1 MSIQNSK
8 RAIYMPIVLSLVLVA
23 GLIIGINLNKGGE
36 KNSVFIYPRSEN
48 KLSNVLNYIEDEYV
62 DSVDKN
68 ELVEV
73 AIPEILRQL
82 DPHSVYIPAKE
93 LQEINDPLEGNF
105 EGIGVQFNMPDDT
118 VVVIMTISGGPSE
131 KIGILP
137 GDRIVMIEDS
147 VVAGKNIRNTDI
159 VKMLKGPKGTIVK
172 VGIKRKGVAELMDFE
187 ITRDKIPLYSVD
199 IAYMIKDDIGY
210 IKISKFA
217 RTTYKEFRQAIKKLN
232 EVGMEKVILDLRG
245 NGGGYLD
252 AATNIANEFLEDGKL
267 IVYTKG
273 KARPKRET
281 MSNESG
287 ICLEKEVIVLIDEW
301 SASASEIL
309 AGALQDNDRGI
320 IIGRRSFGKGLVQQQ
335 TMFKDGSAL
344 RLTIARYYT
353 PTGRSIQKPYEEGE
367 DVYYDDLQQRFENGE
382 FIEKD
387 SIKFNDSLKFYTPKG
402 NVVYG
407 GGGIMP
413 DIFIPYDTT
422 GQTNYYRD
430 VVHKGLI
437 YRFAFDYADNK
448 RSELSNYTDYKS
460 LEKYLNKQ
468 RLLNQFID
476 FAEQKG
482 IEKNSEDIK
491 ESELLL
497 TIQLK
502 AFIARNILDNEGF
515 YPIIARDDK
524 TLQKALE
531 VISE

>member
-1 MSIQNSK
+1 MSIQNTK
-8 RAIYMPIVLSLVLVA
+8 RAIYMPIIFSLVLVA
-23 GLIIGINLNKGGE
+23 GLLIGLNLNKEGE
-36 KNSVFIYPRSEN
+36 KNSVFIYPRTDN
-48 KLSNVLNYIEDEYV
+48 KLTNVLNYIEDEYV
-62 DSVDKN
+62 DTVNKN

-73 AIPEILRQL
+73 AIPEILKQL

-93 LQEINDPLEGNF
+93 LQELNEPLEGNF
-105 EGIGVQFNMPDDT
+105 EGIGVQFNMPNDT
-118 VVVIMTISGGPSE
+118 VIVIMTISGGPSE

-137 GDRIVMIEDS
+137 GDRIVKIEDS
-147 VVAGKNIRNTDI
+147 LVAGKKIRNTDI
-159 VKMLKGPKGTIVK
+159 VKMLKGPKGTKVK
-172 VGIKRKGVAELMDFE
+172 VSIKRKGVPDLIDFE
-187 ITRDKIPLYSVD
+187 ITRDKIPLYSID
-199 IAYMIKDDIGY
+199 IAYIIKNDIGY

-217 RTTYKEFRQAIKKLN
+217 KTTYKEFRQAIKKLD
-232 EVGMEKVILDLRG
+232 ESGVEKLILDLRG

-281 MSNESG
+281 LSNSSG
-287 ICLEKEVIVLIDEW
+287 ICLNKKVIVLIDEW

-309 AGALQDNDRGI
+309 AGALQDNDRGT

-353 PTGRSIQKPYEEGE
+353 PTGRSIQKPYENG
-367 DVYYDDLQQRFENGE
+367 DDIYYDDLQQRFDNGE

-402 NVVYG
+402 KVVYG

-422 GQTNYYRD
+422 GQSKYYMD
-430 VVHKGLI
+430 VAHKGLI
-437 YRFAFDYADNK
+437 YRYAFAYADNNRDK
-448 RSELSNYTDYKS
+448 LSKFTDYKS
-460 LEKYLNKQ
+460 LENYLDQQN
-468 RLLNQFID
+468 LLKQFIG
-476 FAEQKG
+476 FAEEKG
-482 IEKNSEDIK
+482 VEKNTEDIK
-491 ESELLL
+491 ESKLLI

-502 AFIARNILDNEGF
+502 AYIARNILDNEGF
-515 YPIIARDDK
+515 YPIIAKEDV
-524 TLQKALE
+524 TLQKAIELLAK
-531 VISE
+531 